1 MLKRGGGGCTRV
13 HDMLN
18 GFAKCFIFYTV
29 LHKDYFCTRSKGRV
43 LLLPDIGCR
52 LGINE
57 LTRLILEAEGEIE
70 LALIKSKCSF
80 RVKVL
85 LNVGGVKHSFFL
97 SKFSMFRHPKTFKEQ
112 FREKKNQQN
121 RLFCYIEIIC
131 THEMIQ

>member
-1 MLKRGGGGCTRV
+1 MLKRGGGCTRV

-85 LNVGGVKHSFFL
+85 LNVGGVKHSFFYL
-97 SKFSMFRHPKTFKEQ
+97 SLVCLDILKHSRNSS
-112 FREKKNQQN
+112 EKKKPTEPLVLLYRDNMH
-121 RLFCYIEIIC
+121 
-131 THEMIQ
+131 T